1 MSRRKCRLSPE
12 ELNIHEQAVKLRRMT
27 DRQLVE
33 YVSAEKAAAYD
44 DGEFAGKKD
53 VLKHQRPS
61 DQTIGGKNVKTFLE
75 EIKFVSGIG
84 AVTVK
89 KLQHL
94 AKEGGYLGV

>member
-12 ELNIHEQAVKLRRMT
+12 ELNIHEKAVKLRRMT

-53 VLKHQRPS
+53 VLKHQRPAN
-61 DQTIGGKNVKTFLE
+61 QVIGNSSVKSFLD
-75 EIKFVSGIG
+75 EIQSVSGVG
-84 AVTVK
+84 TVTLK
-89 KLQHL
+89 KLQNL
-94 AKEGGYLGV
+94 AEERGYLGV